1 MRGTQLVQFHPSEP
15 RFIPAG
21 AGNTCAKV
29 VSATRVTVYPRWR
42 GEHSSGNPGK
52 WPCYGLSPLA
62 RVTLCAQNA
71 RMTTGRFIPA
81 GAGNTDVL
89 LKSSRPAPV
98 YPRWRGEHGRI
109 AEKLKAS
116 TGLSPLARGT
126 PFSPV
131 GSRTS
136 PRFIPAGAGNTSPS
150 RNTNHKVAVYPRW
163 RGEHADHVAPKSLC
177 GRFIPA
183 GAGNTFRNAKEAL
196 GVTVYPRWRGEHSYI
211 CAVGSF
217 GTGLSP
223 LARGTHGHR

>member
-98 YPRWRGEHGRI
+98 YPRWRGEHHSRQLGVGP
-109 AEKLKAS
+109 AL
-116 TGLSPLARGT
+116 GLSPLARGT
-126 PFSPV
+126 QVPHETRIIRS
-131 GSRTS
+131 
-136 PRFIPAGAGNTSPS
+136 RFIPAGAGNTLTTLLQ
-150 RNTNHKVAVYPRW
+150 N
-163 RGEHADHVAPKSLC
+163 L
-177 GRFIPA
+177 F
-183 GAGNTFRNAKEAL
+183 
-196 GVTVYPRWRGEHSYI
+196 
-211 CAVGSF
+211 VG
-217 GTGLSP
+217 GLSP
-223 LARGTHGHR
+223 LAQGTLFGTQRKPWA